1 MLNPNLFMSP
11 KQTNAARKSKL
22 YPGSR
27 PEAEAPVNETGI
39 DQFVFVEPDK
49 IRKAI
54 HKRIERA
61 GRPDISVSAEEAVG
75 TAGDGLESLCNKSKV
90 NLPRHMT
97 LTGGENDFRDFSLEF
112 DVHGINRDVP
122 EDQAQRF
129 NFYGVSDD
137 AGHAFNRGAVMF
149 NFDDDSSEANMF
161 LAQSEQYDQLAAGRS
176 NAAVIKAA
184 YETAVDPAVDPE
196 ELVNKAAKNV
206 EEVAEEFGE
215 VNKPMDLTGA
225 KLVPT
230 TKANTYELQLSNLGN
245 NKCII
250 MNPSTGKVRII
261 KMTEKEQ
268 KVLVTKDE
276 LVLLATPELFKAY
289 ESKKEPAEIQI
300 GNKLFME
307 TQMGKSLKDIGD
319 ELIDDI
325 HAKGYDSSISMIMFR
340 VPEKV
345 DLGFDV

>member
-1 MLNPNLFMSP
+1 MTPR
-11 KQTNAARKSKL
+11 KTNTAK
-22 YPGSR
+22 
-27 PEAEAPVNETGI
+27 NI
-39 DQFVFVEPDK
+39 NPDK
-49 IRKAI
+49 DQNAEVPVTEEGIREFIFVKPDEIRKAI

-61 GRPDISVSAEEAVG
+61 GRTDVSVTAEESVG
-75 TAGDGLESLCNKSKV
+75 TAIDGLEALCNKANVKP
-90 NLPRHMT
+90 PRHMMVS
-97 LTGGENDFRDFSLEF
+97 GGENDFRDFSLEF
-112 DVHGINRDVP
+112 DIHGLNRDVP
-122 EDQAQRF
+122 ENEPQRF

-149 NFDDDSSEANMF
+149 NFDDDSSEVNMF

-184 YETAVDPAVDPE
+184 YETAVDSAVDPE

-215 VNKPMDLTGA
+215 INKPMDLTGA

-230 TKANTYELQLSNLGN
+230 TKKDTYELEISNLGN

-268 KVLVTKDE
+268 QVLVTKDE
-276 LVLLATPELFKAY
+276 LVLIATPELFKAF
-289 ESKKEPAEIQI
+289 ESKKEPAEMLI

-307 TQMGKSLKDIGD
+307 AQRGKPLKEMAD
-319 ELIDDI
+319 ELIDEV
-325 HAKGYDSSISMIMFR
+325 HAKGYDTSISMIMFR
-340 VPEKV
+340 VPEKG
-345 DLGFDV
+345 DWGFDV